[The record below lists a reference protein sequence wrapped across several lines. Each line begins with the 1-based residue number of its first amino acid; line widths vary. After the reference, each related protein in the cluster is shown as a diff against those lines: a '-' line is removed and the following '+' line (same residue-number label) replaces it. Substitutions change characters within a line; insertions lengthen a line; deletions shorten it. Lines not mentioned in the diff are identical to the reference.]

1 MSLSSAIDRRT
12 GRLNSGMIPP
22 EIAKGELV
30 TGGRI
35 IEPERRRF
43 LESVQSLDNDKIV
56 VPAGENGSVLQA
68 DSSTNTGLRWVSHEP
83 VAMSLRK
90 TVNSIVEFLKP
101 LVQERIEAQRLK
113 LNTESIPK
121 IFIRDRGLIYTVPLN
136 SQELVQNLID
146 YLNQMYLVTLMNNSD
161 VIELTFQGKMLVNEI
176 SLADYNIEN
185 ESTLYILHKH
195 HEASHGGGC
204 VKMSKKN
211 TTKKIKKNK
220 NKKRK

>member
-1 MSLSSAIDRRT
+1 MSLSSAMDRRT
-12 GRLNSGMIPP
+12 GRLNPGMIPP

-90 TVNSIVEFLKP
+90 TVNSIVEFLHGRKFDVNP
-101 LVQERIEAQRLK
+101 LQLCDI
-113 LNTESIPK
+113 
-121 IFIRDRGLIYTVPLN
+121 
-136 SQELVQNLID
+136 
-146 YLNQMYLVTLMNNSD
+146 
-161 VIELTFQGKMLVNEI
+161 
-176 SLADYNIEN
+176 
-185 ESTLYILHKH
+185 
-195 HEASHGGGC
+195 
-204 VKMSKKN
+204 
-211 TTKKIKKNK
+211 
-220 NKKRK
+220 